1 MSDATRIVSPNQDAR
16 PAGAKITL
24 IVVHGISLP
33 PGKFG
38 GDDVARLFT
47 NTLDPYADPYF
58 SGIVHLRVSSHFF
71 IRRDGRLVQFV
82 PCRRRA
88 WHAGVSSWRGR
99 ASCNDFSV
107 GIELEGTDDLA
118 YTAAQY
124 RMLSRVA
131 RDLRERYPIRD
142 MVGHSDIAP
151 GRKTDPG
158 AAFDWPL
165 LGRLLGVP
173 PTDGAAGVGTRRG
186 PAEGPGKR
194 PVSGRQGYRL

>member
-1 MSDATRIVSPNQDAR
+1 MSGATRILSPNQDAR
-16 PAGAKITL
+16 PASAKITL

-38 GDDVARLFT
+38 GDAVAQLFT
-47 NTLDPYADPYF
+47 NALDPNANPYF
-58 SGIVHLRVSSHFF
+58 PGIAHLRVSSHFF
-71 IRRDGRLVQFV
+71 IRRDGTPVQFV

-99 ASCNDFSV
+99 PSCNDFSV
-107 GIELEGTDDLA
+107 GIELEGTDHLA
-118 YTAAQY
+118 YTTAQY
-124 RMLSRVA
+124 AMLARVA
-131 RDLRERYPIRD
+131 RALRERYPIRD

-158 AAFDWPL
+158 AAFDWAR

-173 PTDGAAGVGTRRG
+173 RTDGRADTLPNRGQDQAGAMGRNG
-186 PAEGPGKR
+186 P
-194 PVSGRQGYRL
+194 LL